1 MRDFIFLKKPVRG
14 AFRGRRQ
21 SMIEIFKTDEF
32 EKLQHLQEEVFSA
45 EGFSPKDCWINLV
58 NPNDKEIE
66 YIAGLTGIDA
76 DVLKTPL
83 DDEERSRVE
92 NEDDYSMV
100 LVDIPVIEEE
110 ADYYSYF
117 TIPLGTFIKKDCVI
131 TVCLK
136 DTAVLRDFARNR
148 IKSFATYKKTR
159 FLFQILYNIAAKF
172 LNYLKQIDKA
182 SQRIQNELH
191 KSTRNKE
198 LIQMLDLE
206 NSLVYFSTSLTGN
219 DAVISRLL
227 STKTTSSSVV
237 KIYEEDKDLLEDVA
251 VETKQAMAMCS
262 IYRDILSGTMDAY
275 ASVISNNLNIV
286 MKVLTSVTLVFSIPT
301 LIASFFGLNT
311 GVPFDNKWWGFWV
324 VAAISAVISIV
335 LAFFLKKKKL
345 L

>member
-1 MRDFIFLKKPVRG
+1 
-14 AFRGRRQ
+14 
-21 SMIEIFKTDEF
+21 MIEIFKTDAETN
-32 EKLQHLQEEVFSA
+32 KLIQIEESVFMDEAFDS
-45 EGFSPKDCWINLV
+45 KDCWINLT
-58 NPNDKEIE
+58 NPSDKEVALISKISGIE
-66 YIAGLTGIDA
+66 DE
-76 DVLKTPL
+76 VLKSSL

-92 NEDDYSMV
+92 VEDDYTLV

-117 TIPLGTFIKKDCVI
+117 TIPLGAIIKKDLFV
-131 TVCLK
+131 TVSLK
-136 DTAVLRDFARNR
+136 DTAITRDFIRNR
-148 IKSFATYKKTR
+148 VKGFATFKKTR
-159 FLFQILYNIAAKF
+159 FLFQILNNIATKF

-227 STKTTSSSVV
+227 QNKCNTNNILRSYPDDT
-237 KIYEEDKDLLEDVA
+237 DLLEDVA
-251 VETKQAMAMCS
+251 VDTKQAMEMCS

-286 MKVLTSVTLVFSIPT
+286 MKILTSITLVISIPT
-301 LIASFFGLNT
+301 LIASFFGMNT
-311 GVPFDNKWWGFWV
+311 WIPGEGSPWGFIGAV
-324 VAAISAVISIV
+324 GASSLISLILVKY
-335 LAFFLKKKKL
+335 LKKKKL

>member
-1 MRDFIFLKKPVRG
+1 
-14 AFRGRRQ
+14 
-21 SMIEIFKTDEF
+21 MIEIFKSDEF
-32 EKLQHLQEEVFSA
+32 EKLQHVEEAVYAADDFC
-45 EGFSPKDCWINLV
+45 PKDCWINLV
-58 NPNDKEIE
+58 NPSDKEIE
-66 YIAGLTGIDA
+66 YISKISGIDA

-83 DDEERSRVE
+83 DDEERSRCE
-92 NEDDYSMV
+92 SEPDYSMV

-117 TIPLGTFIKKDCVI
+117 TIPLGTFVKKDCII

-136 DTAVLRDFARNR
+136 DTAVLRDFARHR
-148 IKSFATYKKTR
+148 IKNFATFKRTR
-159 FLFQILYNIAAKF
+159 FLFQILYNLATKY

-219 DAVISRLL
+219 DAVITRLL
-227 STKTTSSSVV
+227 SVAAKNTSGSVL
-237 KIYEEDKDLLEDVA
+237 KMYEEDTDLLEDVA
-251 VETKQAMAMCS
+251 VETKQAMEMCS

-301 LIASFFGLNT
+301 LIASFFGMNT
-311 GVPFDNKWWGFWV
+311 GVPFEDKIWGFWV
-324 VAAISAVISIV
+324 VAAISAFISIA
-335 LAFFLKKKKL
+335 LALFLKKKKL

>member
-1 MRDFIFLKKPVRG
+1 
-14 AFRGRRQ
+14 
-21 SMIEIFKTDEF
+21 MIEIFKTNELL
-32 EKLQHLQEEVFSA
+32 KLQQVQEQTFYSQD
-45 EGFSPKDCWINLV
+45 FSPKDCWINLV
-58 NPNDKEIE
+58 NPSDKEID
-66 YIAGLTGIDA
+66 YISNLVNIEPDI
-76 DVLKTPL
+76 LKTPL
-83 DDEERSRVE
+83 DDEERSRCE
-92 NEDDYSMV
+92 HEDDYSMV

-110 ADYYSYF
+110 SAYYSYF
-117 TIPLGTFIKKDCVI
+117 TIPLGTFIKKDCII

-148 IKSFATYKKTR
+148 IKNFATFKKTR
-159 FLFQILYNIAAKF
+159 FLFQILYNIASKY

-219 DAVISRLL
+219 DAVINRLL
-227 STKTTSSSVV
+227 SSKVNTAGVLKM
-237 KIYEEDKDLLEDVA
+237 YEEDKELLEDVA
-251 VETKQAMAMCS
+251 VETKQAMEMCS

-301 LIASFFGLNT
+301 LIASFFGMNT
-311 GVPFDNKWWGFWV
+311 GVPFEDKPWGFWV
-324 VAAISAVISIV
+324 VAAISAFISIV
-335 LAFFLKKKKL
+335 LALFLKKKKL

>member
-1 MRDFIFLKKPVRG
+1 
-14 AFRGRRQ
+14 
-21 SMIEIFKTDEF
+21 MIEIFKSDEF
-32 EKLQHLQEEVFSA
+32 DKLQHLQEEIFSS

-58 NPNDKEIE
+58 NPSDKEIE
-66 YIAGLTGIDA
+66 YIAGLTGIEA

-92 NEDDYSMV
+92 TEDGYSMV

-117 TIPLGTFIKKDCVI
+117 TIPLGTFIKKDV
-131 TVCLK
+131 
-136 DTAVLRDFARNR
+136 
-148 IKSFATYKKTR
+148 
-159 FLFQILYNIAAKF
+159 
-172 LNYLKQIDKA
+172 
-182 SQRIQNELH
+182 
-191 KSTRNKE
+191 KE

-219 DAVISRLL
+219 DAVITRLL
-227 STKTTSSSVV
+227 STKTSANSVV

-251 VETKQAMAMCS
+251 VETKQAMEMCS

-301 LIASFFGLNT
+301 LIASFFGMNT
-311 GVPFDNKWWGFWV
+311 GVPFENKWWGFWV
-324 VAAISAVISIV
+324 VIAISAVISCV
-335 LAFFLKKKKL
+335 LALFLKKKKL